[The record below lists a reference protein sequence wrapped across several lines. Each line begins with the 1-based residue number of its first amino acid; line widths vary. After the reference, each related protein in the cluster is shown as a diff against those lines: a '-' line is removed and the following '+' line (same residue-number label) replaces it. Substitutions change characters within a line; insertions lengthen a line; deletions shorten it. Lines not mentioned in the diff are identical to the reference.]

1 MEFGNMTLSDAIEV
15 LKNEKAFAESH
26 AGKGVTGLECRRF
39 VDAVDVVCEFVDR
52 AVVTFA
58 KIGS

>member
-15 LKNEKAFAESH
+15 LKTEKAFAEAH
-26 AGKGVTGLECRRF
+26 VGKGVTGFECKKF